1 MKNNILISAFSCLPN
16 RGSEPGIGWNWALS
30 AAKTQNVYVLTR
42 TKCKDKIEKNIPED
56 LKKNLKFI
64 YCDSSKKMRSISI
77 YLEYIFWQLSALN
90 CNIKLN

>member
-42 TKCKDKIEKNIPED
+42 TKC
-56 LKKNLKFI
+56 
-64 YCDSSKKMRSISI
+64 
-77 YLEYIFWQLSALN
+77 
-90 CNIKLN
+90 